1 MFGKQMTI
9 CILDI
14 MSMIQLTNMEKEKL
28 DPIKQAY
35 VNVLQFITNNFYT
48 SDGKSIT
55 VEISKDGKDN
65 NYYDGNKIVL
75 SDQLLDAYGKLNLPR
90 FLIYYHELGHH
101 LYSKGLFTLMENWS
115 KQTTG
120 PLTWKDNYHHLVN
133 WIEDFYIEDRLLK
146 EHSYL
151 TDVMGCI
158 RKLPPEYD
166 IKSIAYAFNFW
177 YVHNAPTPALQ
188 YNDQLIFKSYIDRLL
203 ALRSNKTTRFG
214 NGILTTLSIKQSVE
228 TQFALLIIEFYNWCI
243 SKGILPDNK
252 KLPPLKNPNQR
263 LVPNDNN
270 SSPQRDQ
277 LFETLEQMT
286 DPNQHD
292 PTDKDNASQGGVS
305 SEHLRQL
312 GKIEIPSYLERE
324 HINTSTDLLKD
335 ELVIENKLINK
346 ELIDMSQQY
355 NTTTTTIDGL
365 FNATYKD
372 TMNIQPRVNVL
383 NFFNPNRLVDQH
395 LFSEKQHTYN
405 NVAIYRD
412 VSGSTNG
419 EIHTLMHH
427 VCEHLMKEVPVD
439 VKYYLYSSGE
449 VSILDVPYVPWINDQ
464 NEPQEYSDNPLFKQ
478 LGGGTNSDA
487 IADVITEQLSD
498 KWLNIIVTDG
508 DLHSLMQRDNI
519 HSLLKNVF
527 VIAVHS
533 DIPDNLLGISIK
545 EISDING
552 LNNVLATVNM
562 DR

>member
-1 MFGKQMTI
+1 MDQ
-9 CILDI
+9 
-14 MSMIQLTNMEKEKL
+14 KL

-55 VEISKDGKDN
+55 VEISKDGEAN

-75 SDQLLDAYGKLNLPR
+75 SDQLLDAYGQLKLPR

-120 PLTWKDNYHHLVN
+120 PLTWKDQYHHLVN

-146 EHSYL
+146 EHAYL
-151 TDVMGCI
+151 TDVLGCI

-166 IKSIAYAFNFW
+166 IKSIEYAFNYW
-177 YVHNAPTPALQ
+177 YVHQAPTPALQ

-214 NGILTTLSIKQSVE
+214 NGILTTLSIKQSIE
-228 TQFALLIIEFYNWCI
+228 TQFALLIIEFYNWCVA
-243 SKGILPDNK
+243 KKILAADK
-252 KLPPLKNPNQR
+252 KTPPLKNPNQH
-263 LVPNDNN
+263 LVPNTNKV
-270 SSPQRDQ
+270 SPKQELLYDA
-277 LFETLEQMT
+277 LEGLT
-286 DPNQHD
+286 DPQKHD
-292 PTDKDNASQGGVS
+292 PNKKEESNGGAY
-305 SEHLRQL
+305 SEHLHEI
-312 GKIEIPSYLERE
+312 GKIEIPSYLERS
-324 HINTSTDLLKD
+324 HISDETELLKD
-335 ELVIENKLINK
+335 ELVIENKLIQK
-346 ELIDMSQQY
+346 ELLDMSQQY
-355 NTTTTTIDGL
+355 NTNNTSIDGL
-365 FNATYKD
+365 FNSKYKD
-372 TMNIQPRVNVL
+372 TMNIQPRVSVV

-395 LFSEKQHTYN
+395 LFLEKQHTYN

-412 VSGSTNG
+412 VSGSTSG

-427 VCEHLMKEVPVD
+427 VCEQLMKDVPVD

-449 VSILDVPYVPWINDQ
+449 ISILEIPYVPWINDHDK
-464 NEPQEYSDNPLFKQ
+464 PQEYQDNSLFQQ

-508 DLHSLMQRDNI
+508 DLNSLMHRDNI

-527 VIAVHS
+527 VIAVNS
-533 DIPDNLLGISIK
+533 DVPDNLLGISIK
-545 EISDING
+545 NLNDING
-552 LNNVLATVNM
+552 INSVLATVNM